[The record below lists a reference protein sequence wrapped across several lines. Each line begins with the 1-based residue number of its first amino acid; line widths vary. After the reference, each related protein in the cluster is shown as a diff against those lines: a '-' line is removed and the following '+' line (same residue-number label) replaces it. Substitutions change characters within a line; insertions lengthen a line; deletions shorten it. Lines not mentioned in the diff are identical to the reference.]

1 MLRLFLVSVL
11 CAFLLAYHS
20 GVEPSLQKG
29 SLCVEGEKVVF
40 SCVIQKSAKVVSLC
54 GSPDLAKDRGYLQY
68 RFGLPGKLELEF
80 PQQKDSSPQSF
91 KYNHYFR
98 AQVDLTEISF
108 SKDNFQY
115 TVFDDFNG
123 EEKPAIKR
131 QGVTVTPSGSD
142 KEKTLLCQSR
152 AKIEFLGLEEIL
164 PQNSQ

>member
-1 MLRLFLVSVL
+1 MVRLVLVTVL
-11 CAFLLAYHS
+11 CGFLLAYHP
-20 GVEPSLQKG
+20 GVELSLQKG

-54 GSPDLAKDRGYLQY
+54 ASPDLARDRGYLQY
-68 RFGLPGKLELEF
+68 RFGLPGKLELEY
-80 PQQKDSSPQSF
+80 PHNKESSTQAF

-115 TVFDDFNG
+115 TVFDDYNG

-142 KEKTLLCQSR
+142 KEKTLLCQGR
-152 AKIEFLGLEEIL
+152 AKIEFLGLDEIL